1 MLETYGD
8 KVQLVFRDFPLSFH
22 NNAQISA
29 EAANCAADQGK
40 FWEYHD
46 KLFENQK
53 ALDKDNLIKYA
64 GELELDGAAFAECL
78 ESGKYTADVR
88 QDLTDG
94 QAAGVTGT
102 PAFFINGRFLNG
114 AVPYEQFAAIIDEEL
129 ASKGLD

>member
-1 MLETYGD
+1 METYGD
-8 KVQLVFRDFPLSFH
+8 KVQLVFRDFPLGFH
-22 NNAQISA
+22 DKAQISA
-29 EAANCAADQGK
+29 EAANCAGAQDK

-53 ALDKDNLIKYA
+53 ALDKDSLLRYA
-64 GELELDGAAFAECL
+64 TELELDNERFATCL
-78 ESGKYTADVR
+78 DSGTYTADVR
-88 QDLTDG
+88 QDVSDG

-129 ASKGLD
+129 ASQATN

>member
-1 MLETYGD
+1 
-8 KVQLVFRDFPLSFH
+8 LVFRDFPLGFH
-22 NNAQISA
+22 DKAQLSA
-29 EAANCAADQGK
+29 EAANCAGAQDK

-64 GELELDGAAFAECL
+64 GELQLDGQTFAACL
-78 ESGKYTADVR
+78 DSGKYTADVK
-88 QDLTDG
+88 QDVTDG

-114 AVPYEQFAAIIDEEL
+114 AVPYEKFAAIIDEEL
-129 ASKGLD
+129 ASQGVN

>member
-1 MLETYGD
+1 METYGD
-8 KVQLVFRDFPLSFH
+8 KIQRVFRDFPLNFH

-46 KLFENQK
+46 KLFENQQK
-53 ALDKDNLIKYA
+53 LDKGNLVVYA
-64 GELELDGAAFAECL
+64 EQLQLDKTAFSECL
-78 ESGKYTADVR
+78 DSGKHTVAVR
-88 QDLTDG
+88 QDMSEG
-94 QAAGVTGT
+94 QQVGVTGT

-129 ASKGLD
+129 AAQGLN